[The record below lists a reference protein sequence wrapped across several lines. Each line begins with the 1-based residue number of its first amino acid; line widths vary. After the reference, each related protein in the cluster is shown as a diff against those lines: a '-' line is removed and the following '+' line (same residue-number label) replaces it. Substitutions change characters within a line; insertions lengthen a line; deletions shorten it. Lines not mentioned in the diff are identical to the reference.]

1 MKIYTPLLIALSL
14 LLASCSSSKTVLPYF
29 TDLQGQNA
37 GELPVMDYI
46 PTIQPDDELVIT
58 VSSTNP
64 AATADFNLPMTN
76 AAKSDVIT
84 QSTSPR
90 VQTYRVDTK
99 GDISFP
105 VFGTLHVAGMTV
117 EGLRDYLIGRISATV
132 KDPLVTVTMESF
144 KVIVAGEVQAPTSV
158 SVKGQRLT
166 ILEALAQAGDLTP
179 YGERSNILVIRE
191 RDGKREYGRI
201 DLNSSESL
209 TSPYYYLQP
218 KDYVYVTPN
227 KVRQSNAKYN
237 QDNAFKLSVISTIV
251 SATSVVAS
259 LIIALAVK

>member
-29 TDLQGQNA
+29 TALQEEKA
-37 GELPVMDYI
+37 GELPVLEYM
-46 PTIQPDDELVIT
+46 PTIQPDDELFIS

-76 AAKSDVIT
+76 AAKSDIIT
-84 QSTSPR
+84 QSSSPR
-90 VQTYRVDTK
+90 VQTYRVDSK
-99 GDISFP
+99 GDIVFP
-105 VFGTLHVAGMTV
+105 VLGTLHVAGMTV
-117 EGLRDYLIGRISATV
+117 EGLRNFLTGRISATV
-132 KDPLVTVTMESF
+132 KDPLVTVTLESF

-179 YGERSNILVIRE
+179 YGERSNILIIRE
-191 RDGKREYGRI
+191 KDGKREYGRI
-201 DLNSSESL
+201 NLNSSEAL